1 MRAVLRIVALS
12 SSLLAGS
19 MASGPATA
27 QDCSKPRSGTERL
40 ICSNDRVA
48 EAAEKLAFAFLS
60 AYRRATTDVERDAMR
75 RAQREWES
83 GTRDACPDVP
93 CLLRSY
99 DERTLALEQN

>member
-1 MRAVLRIVALS
+1 MRAAVRPLVFAVVLLGAAVA
-12 SSLLAGS
+12 
-19 MASGPATA
+19 GPVVA

-48 EAAEKLAFAFLS
+48 EAAEKLAFAFLN
-60 AYRRATTDVERDAMR
+60 AYRRTSTDAERDAMR

-83 GTRDACPDVP
+83 AVRDACADVP
-93 CLLRSY
+93 CLLRTY